1 MVKLKLNGKVF
12 EKHLSP
18 LTIKVKAFLDK
29 SPDDEI
35 FTIQEMALR
44 ARVVDPTSVRCAN
57 FYNSPTLKDYNVK
70 ANTNRYWG
78 NPKAIAELM
87 RQIENESK

>member
-29 SPDDEI
+29 SPADEI

-44 ARVVDPTSVRCAN
+44 AGVDPTSIRVCS
-57 FYNSPTLKDYNVK
+57 FFGSPELKDYNVK

>member
-29 SPDDEI
+29 SPADEI

-44 ARVVDPTSVRCAN
+44 VGVDPTSIRYAN